1 VPKLLRNILDR
12 EGRDF
17 YRIDRRWQPRSLL
30 PEPYTRNM
38 LKEAQQRYDQLSKA
52 ESELKVL
59 VRGDRY
65 IKILRRMQL
74 TLRKAAFAWRADDL
88 KFISAVSEFFMD
100 YGTVLQM
107 LKIDEARGR
116 LDEPEPEQE

>member
-1 VPKLLRNILDR
+1 
-12 EGRDF
+12 
-17 YRIDRRWQPRSLL
+17 
-30 PEPYTRNM
+30 M
-38 LKEAQQRYDQLSKA
+38 LKEAQERYGQLAKA
-52 ESELKVL
+52 ESEL
-59 VRGDRY
+59 RGLMRADRY

-74 TLRKAAFAWRADDL
+74 TLKTAAFAWRADDL